1 MSAAVTSSMTWCAL
15 RPLIAANMLR
25 IMGASTPSSSASS
38 DARSGR
44 LGRPCRWWFLVSGL
58 FWRLGDDCRVD
69 VGEDVVLHVIAVDR
83 GDHGPVA
90 DRHHER
96 GAVHEDDRLAGA
108 LAGGA
113 VDALLETLER
123 GRAELD
129 PAP

>member
-44 LGRPCRWWFLVSGL
+44 LSFRAVGGFFPVR
-58 FWRLGDDCRVD
+58 RLGDDRRVD

-83 GDHGPVA
+83 RDDGPVA

-96 GAVHEDDRLAGA
+96 GAVHEDD
-108 LAGGA
+108 
-113 VDALLETLER
+113 
-123 GRAELD
+123 
-129 PAP
+129 